1 MPMNVSGKFLF
12 IWYHK
17 AHRSEKT
24 ILRKKKKPGDST
36 HPPF

>member
-17 AHRSEKT
+17 AHGSEKT
-24 ILRKKKKPGDST
+24 ILRKNKPGDST
-36 HPPF
+36 RPSF